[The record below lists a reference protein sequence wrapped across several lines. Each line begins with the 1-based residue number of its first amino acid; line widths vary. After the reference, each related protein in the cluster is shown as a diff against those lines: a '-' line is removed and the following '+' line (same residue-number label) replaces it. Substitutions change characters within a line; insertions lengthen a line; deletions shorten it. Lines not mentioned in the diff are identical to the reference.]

1 MQVSQRIPAMA
12 NNFRPRI
19 QIPRGTAFP
28 ILEVGHSKA
37 VNKWE
42 GLLSSLVESN
52 CHVGIPVQQALSYMT
67 RYCANSTCQIS
78 LVARPFTGR
87 VTDVFGGEREFED
100 YASYFGKI
108 RNYRAPNW
116 EGQCTVAFTG
126 TMPNLHTVPSKGI
139 DVTYFMK
146 QALSLV
152 VRNCAK
158 KNKQKTDLAFIQWQV
173 SCKKQC
179 LPTMPCR

>member
-87 VTDVFGGEREFED
+87 VTCSGERENLKTTLHILER
-100 YASYFGKI
+100 YVT
-108 RNYRAPNW
+108 
-116 EGQCTVAFTG
+116 TVHLIG
-126 TMPNLHTVPSKGI
+126 RVS
-139 DVTYFMK
+139 
-146 QALSLV
+146 
-152 VRNCAK
+152 VRLRL
-158 KNKQKTDLAFIQWQV
+158 QE
-173 SCKKQC
+173 QC
-179 LPTMPCR
+179 LICTQCLLKELTLLIS